1 MLLKVTFPQIKAFI
15 QQVNFKWKRDI
26 YFINIY
32 TGFHKS
38 RTLKQLK
45 VLKDNEFIDN
55 KLYYYLKP
63 TDSPAPR
70 FYGQPKIHKSG
81 VQTGNIA
88 MPRILLRFP
97 TTSEMFPLKMMR

>member
-1 MLLKVTFPQIKAFI
+1 MDHINNRPYQLLKKDPSTKTKTKP
-15 QQVNFKWKRDI
+15 
-26 YFINIY
+26 
-32 TGFHKS
+32 
-38 RTLKQLK
+38 LKQLR
-45 VLKDNEFIDN
+45 VLKDNDFIDN